1 MNYLQQVIGARYV
14 GGFVVS
20 TRFDDGTEKQI
31 DVSQWFK
38 GPVFEPLKDRKLFRK
53 FFIEG
58 GTLAWPNGVDIAP
71 EALYA
76 AVTQQRKSATKGRSG
91 DGKHAAH
98 PERLRRPVFESTTS
112 RDLVSEEKMMKRR
125 AHTKLIHEGQYAAE
139 IDVELIDTDNG
150 WSPYL
155 SLEDAQKLD

>member
-1 MNYLQQVIGARYV
+1 MSYLPQVVEARHV
-14 GGFVVS
+14 GGFIVS

-38 GPVFEPLKDRKLFRK
+38 GPVFEALKDPKVFKR

-76 AVTQQRKSATKGRSG
+76 ARESKNKRHNKRMERTRKTPRSS
-91 DGKHAAH
+91 
-98 PERLRRPVFESTTS
+98 ER
-112 RDLVSEEKMMKRR
+112 
-125 AHTKLIHEGQYAAE
+125 
-139 IDVELIDTDNG
+139 
-150 WSPYL
+150 
-155 SLEDAQKLD
+155 

>member
-1 MNYLQQVIGARYV
+1 MKYLPQVIGARYV
-14 GGFVVS
+14 SGFTVS

-38 GPVFEPLKDRKLFRK
+38 GPVFEPLKDRKLFKK

-76 AVTQQRKSATKGRSG
+76 ARDAKKKHKTRTERTQKTRRS
-91 DGKHAAH
+91 
-98 PERLRRPVFESTTS
+98 S
-112 RDLVSEEKMMKRR
+112 
-125 AHTKLIHEGQYAAE
+125 
-139 IDVELIDTDNG
+139 
-150 WSPYL
+150 
-155 SLEDAQKLD
+155 